1 MPVEDIV
8 KDHELLARVMSHYR
22 HMLEHLHE
30 ASASAG
36 SMSNAM
42 KQNLSFNSTMKQI
55 EQVLAIQGTKA
66 KEEAKKHA
74 ALLTIAITQYSKDL
88 EAILG
93 KAKELLPDT
102 VDGDLHRLESELKSL
117 KTYVAK

>member
-22 HMLEHLHE
+22 HILEHVHE

-36 SMSNAM
+36 TMSNAM
-42 KQNLSFNSTMKQI
+42 KQNLSFNNTVKQI

-74 ALLTIAITQYSKDL
+74 GLLTIAISQYSRDL
-88 EAILG
+88 EDIVG
-93 KAKELLPDT
+93 RAKELLPDT
-102 VDGDLHRLESELKSL
+102 VDGDLRRLENELKSL
-117 KTYVAK
+117 KSYLAK